1 MSALTASP
9 HDLMR
14 RALVAMDESFVLAI
28 VDQINLVGVKL
39 PAVVAVPLKS
49 LQKKHDLGTFAA
61 GAPIDAVSGL
71 LELLSME
78 GLERVIDLLGDH
90 AENPNFDQLKAAT
103 DAYRAEG
110 GTRNDLL
117 AVLAFAAGQEF
128 PAAPSCRQLLADEP
142 DLQLPELTIT
152 VGTTSLLSPK
162 EQDAAV
168 LEQRRLRREEE
179 KAKKKA
185 KAEKAAA
192 AKTASAKKV
201 KAPAPKAAPAPAPVT
216 TPVPAPVLEVTR
228 RSVMLTPAEAAAYDP
243 AHPLAGW
250 VVMTEVPFDAID
262 PMAPEMQAKV
272 RPAVVV
278 AASTDGLLVR
288 GIYSLESPTR
298 HLFQPWRRAQLDH
311 VSYVDD
317 TRIAIAADAELTKL
331 VQLSDDEWNSLF

>member
-14 RALVAMDESFVLAI
+14 RAIVAMDEPFVLAT

-49 LQKKHDLGTFAA
+49 LQKKHDLGSFAA
-61 GAPIDAVSGL
+61 SAPIDAVSGL

-78 GLERVIDLLGDH
+78 GLERIIDLLGDH
-90 AENPNFDQLKAAT
+90 AENPNFDQLKAAA

-128 PAAPSCRQLLADEP
+128 PAAPSCRKLLDEEA
-142 DLQLPELTIT
+142 DLQLPELTVT

-192 AKTASAKKV
+192 AKAAPVKKAKTVAPK
-201 KAPAPKAAPAPAPVT
+201 PAPAAPAPV
-216 TPVPAPVLEVTR
+216 VPPVLEVTR
-228 RSVMLTPAEAAAYDP
+228 RTVMLTPAEAASYDP

-250 VVMTEVPFDAID
+250 VVMTEVPFDAVD

-278 AASTDGLLVR
+278 AASSEGFLVR
-288 GIYSLESPTR
+288 GIYSLESPSR
-298 HLFQPWRRAQLDH
+298 HLFQPWRRTHLDH
-311 VSYVDD
+311 VSYIDD
-317 TRIAIAADAELTKL
+317 IRIPVAADAELTKL
-331 VQLSDDEWNSLF
+331 AQLTDDEWNSLF

>member
-1 MSALTASP
+1 MSALTASS

-14 RALVAMDESFVLAI
+14 RALVAIDEAFVFDI

-39 PAVVAVPLKS
+39 PAVVAVPLKG
-49 LQKKHDLGTFAA
+49 LQKKHDLATFAA
-61 GAPIDAVSGL
+61 GAPIDAVSGV

-78 GLERVIDLLGDH
+78 GLERIIDLLGDH
-90 AENPNFDQLKAAT
+90 AENPNFDQLKAAS

-110 GTRNDLL
+110 GTRNDLI
-117 AVLAFAAGQEF
+117 AILAFAAGQEF
-128 PAAPSCRQLLADEP
+128 PAAPSCRQLLDQEA

-192 AKTASAKKV
+192 AKSAPAKKV
-201 KAPAPKAAPAPAPVT
+201 KTEKKAAPTPPPTPSPV
-216 TPVPAPVLEVTR
+216 PVLEVTR
-228 RSVMLTPAEAAAYDP
+228 RSVMLTPAEAATFDP
-243 AHPLAGW
+243 GHPLAGW
-250 VVMTEVPFDAID
+250 VVMTEVPFDAVD

-278 AASTDGLLVR
+278 AASAEGFLVR
-288 GIYSLESPTR
+288 GVYSLESPTR
-298 HLFQPWRRAQLDH
+298 HLFQPWRRAHLDH
-311 VSYVDD
+311 VSYIDD
-317 TRIAIAADAELTKL
+317 IRIAVAADAELTKL
-331 VQLSDDEWNSLF
+331 VQLSDEEWNGLF

>member
-1 MSALTASP
+1 MSALTASS

-14 RALVAMDESFVLAI
+14 RALVAIDEAFVFDI

-39 PAVVAVPLKS
+39 PAVVAVPLKG
-49 LQKKHDLGTFAA
+49 LQKKHDLATFAA
-61 GAPIDAVSGL
+61 GAPIDAVSGV

-78 GLERVIDLLGDH
+78 GLERIIDLLGDH
-90 AENPNFDQLKAAT
+90 AENPNFDQLKAAS

-110 GTRNDLL
+110 GTRNDLI

-128 PAAPSCRQLLADEP
+128 PAAPSCRQLLDQEA

-192 AKTASAKKV
+192 AKSAPAKKV
-201 KAPAPKAAPAPAPVT
+201 KTEKKAAPTPPPTPSPV
-216 TPVPAPVLEVTR
+216 PVLEVTR
-228 RSVMLTPAEAAAYDP
+228 RSVMLTPAEAATFDP
-243 AHPLAGW
+243 GHPLAGW
-250 VVMTEVPFDAID
+250 VVMTEVPFDAVD

-278 AASTDGLLVR
+278 AASAEGFLVR
-288 GIYSLESPTR
+288 GVYSLESPTR

-311 VSYVDD
+311 VSYIDD
-317 TRIAIAADAELTKL
+317 IRIAVAADAELTKL
-331 VQLSDDEWNSLF
+331 VQLSDEEWNGLF

>member
-1 MSALTASP
+1 MSALTASS

-14 RALVAMDESFVLAI
+14 RALVAMDEPFVFDI

-39 PAVVAVPLKS
+39 PAVVAVPLKG
-49 LQKKHDLGTFAA
+49 LQKKHDLATFAA

-78 GLERVIDLLGDH
+78 GLERIIDLLGDH
-90 AENPNFDQLKAAT
+90 AENPNFDQLKAAS
-103 DAYRAEG
+103 DAYRGEG
-110 GTRNDLL
+110 GTRNDLI

-128 PAAPSCRQLLADEP
+128 PAAPSCRQLLDQEA
-142 DLQLPELTIT
+142 DLQLPALTIT

-185 KAEKAAA
+185 KADKAAA
-192 AKTASAKKV
+192 AKSSPAKKV
-201 KAPAPKAAPAPAPVT
+201 KTEKKVAPSPAP
-216 TPVPAPVLEVTR
+216 TPRPLPTLEVTR
-228 RSVMLTPAEAAAYDP
+228 RSVMLTPAEAATFDP
-243 AHPLAGW
+243 GHPLAGW
-250 VVMTEVPFDAID
+250 VVMTEVPFDAVD

-278 AASTDGLLVR
+278 AACAEGFLVR
-288 GIYSLESPTR
+288 GLYSLKSPTR
-298 HLFQPWRRAQLDH
+298 HLFQPWRRAHLDH
-311 VSYVDD
+311 VSYIDD
-317 TRIAIAADAELTKL
+317 IRIVVAADAELTKL
-331 VQLSDDEWNSLF
+331 VQLSDEEWKNLF

>member
-14 RALVAMDESFVLAI
+14 RAIVAMDESFVLAT

-78 GLERVIDLLGDH
+78 GLERIIDLLGDH
-90 AENPNFDQLKAAT
+90 AENPNFDQLKTAA

-110 GTRNDLL
+110 GTRNDLI

-128 PAAPSCRQLLADEP
+128 PAAPSCRQLLEDEA
-142 DLQLPELTIT
+142 DLQLPTLTIT
-152 VGTTSLLSPK
+152 VGTTSLLTPK

-168 LEQRRLRREEE
+168 IEQRRLRREEE

-192 AKTASAKKV
+192 AKAAPTKKV
-201 KAPAPKAAPAPAPVT
+201 KPATPKAAPVAAPAPVI
-216 TPVPAPVLEVTR
+216 APVFEVTR
-228 RSVMLTPAEAAAYDP
+228 RSVMLTPAEAASYDP

-250 VVMTEVPFDAID
+250 VVMTEVPFDAVD
-262 PMAPEMQAKV
+262 PMTPELQAKI

-278 AASTDGLLVR
+278 AASADGYLVR
-288 GIYSLESPTR
+288 GIYSLESPSR
-298 HLFQPWRRAQLDH
+298 HLFQPWRRARLDH
-311 VSYVDD
+311 VCYVEDVR
-317 TRIAIAADAELTKL
+317 TAIAADAELTKL
-331 VQLSDDEWNSLF
+331 VQLSDEEWNSLF